1 MSEENE
7 IVAAA
12 RDAKT
17 AAKRTDKPDNWPLA
31 VGVGLGI
38 GSAALAA
45 ALLYSRRSKKDDE

>member
-1 MSEENE
+1 MTEENE

-12 RDAKT
+12 RDAKK
-17 AAKRTDKPDNWPLA
+17 AAKPAEKQNSWPLA

-45 ALLYSRRSKKDDE
+45 ALLYARRGKKD